1 MEIPRDT
8 DSNEVNG
15 TGITARVRAQHFGN
29 DAFARVVAPRV
40 AQTMAKRLGSK
51 QDG

>member
-29 DAFARVVAPRV
+29 DAFERVVAPRA
-40 AQTMAKRLGSK
+40 AQVMEKRIGPK
-51 QDG
+51 QD